1 MLFVNPVFQPVN
13 FAIRNAWIAGG
24 IEFNVG
30 VRGHGVF
37 TTSKVFCTI
46 NQYNS
51 GIKTV
56 KVYEYERIRD
66 VVYSIEFYLP
76 DDSDTLFARI
86 KIENNSDCEK
96 YMYWW
101 TNIAI
106 KEEDGL
112 RVLAPAKNYFRTDYE
127 DDKSYLIYKSLFEKE
142 KDVDPTRPTANAR
155 SRDFFYKVPE
165 RAEKWI
171 VSADREGYGIAY
183 TSTKRLKGRKL
194 FVWGVNN
201 GGRNWRKFLSENDS
215 YYAEIQ
221 GGLSYHQFEHIP
233 MPKKTVWEWTEA
245 FTPFQGNAK
254 LLHSDDICIAQK
266 EAERSLKMNGK
277 KIKRL
282 NLYKNIN
289 AKNFI
294 GSEYVTVGSGWGYIE
309 NIIRLKNNKKNISTE
324 CNFERDSVGDIESE
338 WLHLIEKG
346 YFPHEDASQPPK
358 SFMSGKYILQLL
370 LNAVRQGKAGAY
382 TYLQLGTVY
391 FTAGNYVDAKN
402 AWEKSAEIEP
412 NAWALRNIA
421 FLKRFNGDND
431 DACRYILK
439 AVSLNN
445 SYRALVI
452 DCADILVKNEKYRE
466 WMDIYKKLS
475 PDLQQT
481 GRVKLYAAKAFIE
494 LDMLDEAKKLIN
506 KDLIVEDLQEGELTI
521 EKLWDELYTRL
532 GITPI
537 PPLPKELDFRMN
549 IKSTDC

>member
-1 MLFVNPVFQPVN
+1 MPEIGGRVWSLYDKKRGKELLFVNPVFQPVN

-171 VSADREGYGIAY
+171 VSADREGYGILP
-183 TSTKRLKGRKL
+183 TSTK
-194 FVWGVNN
+194 
-201 GGRNWRKFLSENDS
+201 
-215 YYAEIQ
+215 
-221 GGLSYHQFEHIP
+221 
-233 MPKKTVWEWTEA
+233 
-245 FTPFQGNAK
+245 
-254 LLHSDDICIAQK
+254 
-266 EAERSLKMNGK
+266 
-277 KIKRL
+277 
-282 NLYKNIN
+282 
-289 AKNFI
+289 
-294 GSEYVTVGSGWGYIE
+294 
-309 NIIRLKNNKKNISTE
+309 
-324 CNFERDSVGDIESE
+324 
-338 WLHLIEKG
+338 
-346 YFPHEDASQPPK
+346 
-358 SFMSGKYILQLL
+358 
-370 LNAVRQGKAGAY
+370 
-382 TYLQLGTVY
+382 
-391 FTAGNYVDAKN
+391 
-402 AWEKSAEIEP
+402 SA
-412 NAWALRNIA
+412 
-421 FLKRFNGDND
+421 
-431 DACRYILK
+431 
-439 AVSLNN
+439 
-445 SYRALVI
+445 
-452 DCADILVKNEKYRE
+452 
-466 WMDIYKKLS
+466 
-475 PDLQQT
+475 
-481 GRVKLYAAKAFIE
+481 
-494 LDMLDEAKKLIN
+494 
-506 KDLIVEDLQEGELTI
+506 
-521 EKLWDELYTRL
+521 
-532 GITPI
+532 
-537 PPLPKELDFRMN
+537 
-549 IKSTDC
+549 